1 MDECFLFTGWI
12 SEILSVSEIFFD
24 KYKNFRILRIVQNTK
39 TNLPVLNV
47 SENGLEINGKSLA
60 PFFLLEDLIAA
71 VGQPDERYWQ
81 DPEHK
86 SFEVC
91 QWNELGLKTRSDYED
106 NTRVLTLYL
115 CMKKNEGNALN
126 PFSGDFFVNGIKFAD
141 CREEFFFNYIELG
154 RDCIWGK
161 SVDADSGYC
170 KCDEAEFIAFDF
182 YKTVYIAVF
191 FNRIDY
197 LKTLV
202 KAGHDVNCHADFNK
216 EPLLSFAVSKNNPE
230 IMQIL
235 IDGGADVNSQDL
247 SGVTPLMNA
256 VNQNLADMVKILI
269 EAGASVDIK
278 DCRGFTARDYAEKL
292 DVDAGIK
299 ELLA

>member
-1 MDECFLFTGWI
+1 M
-12 SEILSVSEIFFD
+12 
-24 KYKNFRILRIVQNTK
+24 QNTK

-47 SENGLEINGKSLA
+47 SENGLEINGKPLE
-60 PFFLLEDLIAA
+60 PFFLLEDLIAV

-86 SFEVC
+86 FFEIC
-91 QWNELGLKTRSDYED
+91 QWNELGLRTRSDYED
-106 NTRVLTLYL
+106 NTRVLSFYL
-115 CMKKNEGNALN
+115 CLKKNPKKSLNAF
-126 PFSGDFFVNGIKFAD
+126 PGDLIVNGVNFAER
-141 CREEFFFNYIELG
+141 REEFFFNYIELG

-161 SVDADSGYC
+161 SLDAEYGYC
-170 KCDEAEFIAFDF
+170 KCDDAEFIAFDF
-182 YKTVYIAVF
+182 YKTIYIAVF

-235 IDGGADVNSQDL
+235 IDGGADVNKQDL
-247 SGVTPLMNA
+247 SGVTPLMTA
-256 VNQNLADMVKILI
+256 IKLNLVDMARLLI
-269 EAGASVDIK
+269 KAGASSDIK
-278 DCRGFTARDYAEKL
+278 DGRGFTARDYAEKL

-299 ELLA
+299 ELFA